1 MDKKLGSRVARLERV
16 MSSKNEQVNGDAAE
30 AVYST
35 ANQISELC
43 KSLAAILKSSDED
56 DVLEI
61 DNALSMCEGDFPK
74 MWFVRF
80 NRINNDR

>member
-1 MDKKLGSRVARLERV
+1 MDKKLEARIARLEKTICR
-16 MSSKNEQVNGDAAE
+16 KNEQMNGDPAE

-35 ANQISELC
+35 ANQISALC
-43 KSLAAILKSSDED
+43 KSLAAILKSSSED
-56 DVLEI
+56 DMIEV
-61 DNALSMCEGDFPK
+61 DNALSMCEGDFPR

>member
-1 MDKKLGSRVARLERV
+1 MDKKLEARVARLEKV
-16 MSSKNEQVNGDAAE
+16 MSCKNEQMEDAAE
-30 AVYST
+30 AVYHT
-35 ANQISELC
+35 ANQISQLC
-43 KSLAAILKSSDED
+43 KELAAMLKSSDED
-56 DVLEI
+56 DMLEI

>member
-1 MDKKLGSRVARLERV
+1 MDKKLEARVKRLERV
-16 MSSKNEQVNGDAAE
+16 MSRKNEQMNGEAAE

-43 KSLAAILKSSDED
+43 KSLAAILKSSLED
-56 DVLEI
+56 DMLEV

-74 MWFVRF
+74 MWFIRF

>member
-1 MDKKLGSRVARLERV
+1 MDKKLEARVKRLERV
-16 MSSKNEQVNGDAAE
+16 MSRKNEQMYGESAE

-43 KSLAAILKSSDED
+43 KSLAAILKSSSED
-56 DVLEI
+56 DTLEV

-74 MWFVRF
+74 MWFIRF